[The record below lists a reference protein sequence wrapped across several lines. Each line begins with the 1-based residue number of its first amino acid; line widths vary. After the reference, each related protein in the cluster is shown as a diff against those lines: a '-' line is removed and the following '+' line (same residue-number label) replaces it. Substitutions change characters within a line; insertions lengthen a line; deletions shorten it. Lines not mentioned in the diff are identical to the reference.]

1 MSKRKRQD
9 KNVRPDEAARIP
21 LEFNPGAPK
30 NLARSIAFELAEQP
44 ALSLPLADRFEG
56 AGIYALYYT
65 GPFEPYDTIVGLQTP
80 IYVGKAVPKGGRK
93 GVVGLDVDAP
103 PGRVLFS
110 RLNKHAGSIE
120 AANNLELSD
129 FRCRA
134 LVVDP
139 LYAVAAEQLL
149 IKRLSPIWNRVVTG
163 FGINA
168 PGGRREMQYRSLWD
182 TLHPGRAY
190 AVRLTPNPMDAR
202 AVSELLKRF
211 FDGQVEPI
219 EVETSEEEGPE

>member
-1 MSKRKRQD
+1 MSRRKRQD
-9 KNVRPDEAARIP
+9 KKVRTDGLSNVPR
-21 LEFNPGAPK
+21 EFNPGAPK
-30 NLARSIAFELAEQP
+30 NLARSIALELAEQP
-44 ALSLPLADRFEG
+44 ALPLPLADRFEG

-65 GPFEPYDTIVGLQTP
+65 GPFEPYAPIAGWETP

-93 GVVGLDVDAP
+93 GGVGLDVDAP

-120 AANNLELSD
+120 AANNLELAD

-139 LYAVAAEQLL
+139 FYAVAAESLL
-149 IKRLSPIWNRVVTG
+149 IQKLSPIWNRLVTG

-168 PGGRREMQYRSLWD
+168 PGGRREKQYRSLWD

-190 AVRLTPNPMDAR
+190 AVRLTPNPTDADAIR
-202 AVSELLKRF
+202 DLLRRF
-211 FDGQVEPI
+211 FEGKVEPI
-219 EVETSEEEGPE
+219 EVETSEEEEPE